1 LRLRGLFVLIV
12 VLATAGF
19 AVGIAIERATADG
32 HTDETATHEEAIEG
46 GHEEGGDEAT
56 AEPTGG
62 ETVLGLNLESTPLV
76 VAAVVGSL
84 LLAGA
89 VWARPRSR
97 PLLAFA
103 ALAMLAFPVLDVA
116 EVLHQL
122 DESREGVGGIATFV
136 AALHLA
142 AVGAAGTMVRA
153 SQ

>member
-1 LRLRGLFVLIV
+1 MFVLLV

-19 AVGIAIERATADG
+19 AVGIAIERATAEG
-32 HTDETATHEEAIEG
+32 HADETATHDEAIEG
-46 GHEEGGDEAT
+46 GHEEGGEEAT
-56 AEPTGG
+56 AEPTGA

-89 VWARPRSR
+89 VRARPRLR
-97 PLLAFA
+97 PLLAVA
-103 ALAMLAFPVLDVA
+103 ALAMLAFAVLDVA

-122 DESREGVGGIATFV
+122 DESRAGVAVVATFV

-142 AVGAAGTMVRA
+142 AVGAAGAMLSA